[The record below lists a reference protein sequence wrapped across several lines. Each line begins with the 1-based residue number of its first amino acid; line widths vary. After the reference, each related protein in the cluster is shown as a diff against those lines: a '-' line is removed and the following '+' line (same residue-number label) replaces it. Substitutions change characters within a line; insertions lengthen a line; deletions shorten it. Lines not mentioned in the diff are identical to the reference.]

1 MAEINLK
8 KLNRRELLELLLQ
21 ARQENER
28 LQQEIEQL
36 RAENGEQTLQV
47 EEIGSIAEASLK
59 LSGVFEAA
67 QRAADL
73 YLENVRLTCQE
84 QSDTAER
91 LRQEIGE
98 LETVL
103 ETKRRECDEMV
114 AETQRY
120 CENLVRQAQDKSAR
134 RWIDARTKMLQQ
146 VKEDGTEST
155 DLTDPEKYTEL

>member
-28 LQQEIEQL
+28 LQQEMEQL
-36 RAENGEQTLQV
+36 RAESGEQALQV

-103 ETKRRECDEMV
+103 ETRRRECDEMV
-114 AETQRY
+114 EETQRY
-120 CENLVRQAQDKSAR
+120 CENLVRQAQEKSAR

-155 DLTDPEKYTEL
+155 DLTDPEEYTEL

>member
-28 LQQEIEQL
+28 LQQEMEQL
-36 RAENGEQTLQV
+36 RAENGEQALQV

-73 YLENVRLTCQE
+73 YLENVRLDCQE

-114 AETQRY
+114 AETQHY